1 MSKNRVQLNS
11 VVSSQLPQYVQE
23 DYPLVSSF
31 LKQYYLG
38 QEYQSGPVDLIQNID
53 EYIKLDETTNVVE
66 SVILQGDLSFYD
78 KTIKVDPSESPTG
91 TIGFPDS
98 YGLLKIDNEII
109 TYTGKTD
116 YSFTGCRR
124 GFVGITSYKS
134 NTNNNEL
141 IFEESEY
148 DDHTAGSTI
157 ENLSILFLKQFLL
170 KTKNQLLPG
179 LENRTLTEDLNQN
192 IFIKQS
198 KDFYLSKGT
207 DQSYKILFK
216 ALYNKDV
223 SVIRPSEFLVTP
235 SNARYEIV
243 NQLVVEPISGDPENL
258 DTATFYQDAY
268 KFDKDINRAYA
279 PITSVEKIEVG
290 YGQTFYKLNYD
301 GGYNRDIGV
310 DGVEYGQFQV
320 EPSTKVIGAVSS
332 GATIFD
338 VDSTV
343 GFGTTG
349 ELYVT
354 YNDTTTGVVSYTSK
368 SLTQFFGVTNLS
380 GIIDDATIV
389 GINTFS
395 YGRSKLNQDEIIKVR
410 VSSVYNSVKLP
421 KNTNSFVKGT
431 TANVTTYGISEN
443 NFKTDKWE
451 YNVSPHYGVDKVELV
466 DKSDFTY
473 AITLKSKHYLK
484 IGNSIFVV
492 LKDKTKVS
500 STIISIDNEKSCK
513 IRGQGSLENSQVS
526 SIQRK
531 IQKGSSNTF
540 PNITSFS
547 TGVDNLY
554 KNDDGEY
561 IVASP
566 SIPSYNSQPIE
577 VTPRKVTFSGT
588 FIGTELEITPGIE
601 HGFYTGDAVYYAA
614 STSDEKYVDSSGT
627 VRTRQ
632 KRNTGLFNDGLY
644 FISRVDGFTLKF
656 AKSRDDINNG
666 NFIDVESSTTVSD
679 SIIQPYTSFEKTL
692 KPQKLLRKI
701 IDPKSQGVKSKTLP
715 GTTGILINGVEVL
728 NYKSE
733 DVVRYGA
740 IESIDILSPSN
751 NIDVINPPN
760 LIISDT
766 VGAGATGHI
775 AVSGSLREI
784 RVLDGGFD
792 YLSTPTLK
800 IDGGNGAGAFGTV
813 NMKMIDNSPEFFAD
827 EASAKVSLT
836 NNTIGFATYHK
847 FRNTE
852 QVIYKTFDEEC
863 VVGLDTS
870 ALYFISVSDNVSVKL
885 HPTQADALSGINTV
899 NLTGFGIGKHALQ
912 SVNKK
917 SIVSSVN
924 IVNGG
929 SDYETKKRTAHVT
942 GINTSSNVI
951 TIKNHGYQNGEKIKY
966 TVVGS
971 VAEGLT
977 NNTEY
982 YVTSRDTDS
991 FRLSAVGVSSDKEFY
1006 YRTKQYE
1013 DIKSVGLG
1021 THVFNYPDITA
1032 TLIGEVGISSV
1043 GTETFKASVQ
1053 PIVRGQ
1059 ISSVHVENNGV
1070 GYGSSEILNYDRQPT
1085 ITISSGKNA
1094 QVKPV
1099 ISNGRIIQ
1107 VIVLNSGTGYK
1118 STPDLR
1124 IAGVGVGAVLIPIIV
1139 NESLSEIRV
1148 LEPGGGYDKSD
1159 TTITVETNSETEN
1172 QPAFYSNLKT
1182 WRVNIFEKNT
1192 PFFTKDD
1199 GVVSPSNYELQYFHL
1214 YPPRVLRESTYSVNS
1229 EGDVLYGES
1238 DLRKVSS
1245 IEVDSDQ
1252 HSPILGFAYD
1262 GNPIY
1267 GPYGYTTKTGGA
1279 VTQLKSGYSLDL
1291 KSGRPPLSIYPEGF
1305 FVEDY
1310 THTKTTDVSTLDENN
1325 GRFGVTPDYP
1335 NGTYA
1340 YYMTVND
1347 LQTEA
1352 SGVFEKYKKPVFPYI
1367 IGENYYSIP
1376 DEFNFNPSSNQDE
1389 FDFKTSDLRRNTN
1402 PLNLIEET
1410 QEYPYLFIPNKF
1422 NQTAKINAASPGT
1435 IDSIGILTGG
1445 NNYKVNET
1453 LVFNNSRTSGDSAY
1467 ARIQKIKG
1475 KPVSNISVATSSIG
1489 GVEIYPKSSGTYEV
1503 VCDNPHEFQ
1512 NLDVIRITGLSTNAS
1527 GIEGT
1532 YTVGISSNVLRLA
1545 GVGTTAV
1552 AIGTEG
1558 VTGLVTYFSVTGD
1571 ILNTKVN
1578 DVLGIGTE
1586 KVKVLNVDF
1595 ENSRL
1600 RVLRSV
1606 SGTVSAGHTIGKF
1619 LIEDS
1624 RNLNINTGITST
1636 YKFTRNEEVYF
1647 DPSETVGLGTTAG
1660 IGIGST
1666 LSFANPGAGIT
1677 QKFIPTKT
1685 LYFKNHS
1692 FKTGDQLTYSTGN
1705 GGTGL
1710 YVQDETNVGVGTTL
1724 ASGDK
1729 VFVAK
1734 VDDDLIGIATIRVG
1748 LGTTGT
1754 FVGVAASHRGSST
1767 LFFKGVGVGNSHS
1780 FTTNHTVITGEIKKN
1795 TVTVNTTEAH
1805 GISPKH
1811 RVDVFVN
1818 PRTNN
1823 NITVKYNDH
1832 NRNVVFNPLGFSS
1845 TGINTSTGAINIPD
1859 HKFNGGEKVIY
1870 NVGIGS
1876 DVSEGLINENIY
1888 YISRVD
1894 DNNFKLSNNYYDAT
1908 KDIPV
1913 TVGVASTGLTG
1924 GNINPINPPLSLYK
1938 DSTVTF
1944 DLSDSSLGYSVLG
1957 SNYPAFE
1964 LNLYRD
1970 KDCKISWDKSDD
1982 SKIFEYSSLG
1992 QVGSAGAESIL
2003 RVSSNLPES
2012 LFYKLDLVYN
2022 ASLPSIKSEI
2032 TTDDDVISGSELK
2045 IVSSGY
2051 NGNHR
2056 LIVGSTTSFLYDLS
2070 EFPES
2075 VSYASTISEIFY
2087 ETDCTHTEGPIAK
2100 IDIINPGRNYYALPG
2115 ISTLNS
2121 VSGDGAILE
2130 AQSSTIGSLKSVSI
2144 EDIGFNLPSDNTLK
2158 PRLLFPQSIRIEP
2171 LATLQ
2176 SVGITSFGRGFSITP
2191 KLVVID
2197 GKTKLPVTD
2206 VDLKMT
2212 LGSSEVKILKNTNGL
2227 SNLSPTI
2234 IPTLTDSGV
2243 GISTIEY
2250 FPTTKDALVTL
2261 SVGFSTVNSFP
2272 FAVGD
2277 KVLVENVSVGVGS
2290 TGQNYN
2296 SSGYDY
2302 KLFELTEVSSNLGGI
2317 GSVRFN
2323 MSNLFEEDE
2332 FPGQFDAV
2340 NSTARITA
2348 QKHFPLF
2355 QSSLVLN
2362 NYIIGETVDSE
2373 SATGVVEDWNPITSI
2388 VRVSSND
2395 NFIVGEKITGKSSK
2409 VVSIASSITSFETY
2423 LEYDASSK
2431 VVRGWQSDSGE
2442 LNYNLQRLQDN
2453 FYYQKFSY
2461 SLKSE
2466 VPYDTWNDV
2475 VSSTNHTLGYK
2486 KFADYQLESTNS
2498 NQMSVGLSTEL
2509 GSVDTVNDLSGFG
2522 NLNCVSD
2529 FDLVT
2534 ENNINS
2540 GTISDEMIFTNRILT
2555 DYFESVGNRVL
2566 SIDDIS
2572 GEFNSEPRLTPF
2584 SVVNTFN
2591 LSDARALKYVTYVRD
2606 KRYTQERQLL
2616 IVDLVHDG
2624 VKAYMN
2630 QYGRIETQYD
2640 QGSFDFSITGT
2651 DGQLLFYPTKSTI
2664 NDFNVT
2670 TLSYNISGIA
2680 TVGTGVSYFGSG
2692 VLVDTSNTEV
2702 TSGSSS
2708 TIVSIASTYNSAK
2721 VLVSINPDSTQNDK
2735 FEMVELNV
2743 THDGT
2748 TVELLEFGQLTTG
2761 GFDSFSGGAGLGT
2774 YSAAISGSNLEID
2787 FHPGVGIA
2795 TTCLV
2800 NTVQVALSENTS
2812 GIGTTK
2818 LQFAEIDGRT
2828 TSISASGTP
2837 GVTTVSQYGNDYDS
2851 AYFIAQVADTTNGRY
2866 QISELV
2872 VVDDY
2877 LDATNSYDTYFT
2889 EYGNIE
2895 TSIGLGTFGTSIDS
2909 TGTVSLLFTP
2919 NASIATKVTV
2929 FKNAVTLDQDTTLG
2943 VAITFSNAS
2952 IGGEFGTYEGTESD
2966 IKRSFGL
2973 THETNEIFERY
2984 FTGNDSSV
2992 VNVTNNT
2999 ITIPNHFFVS
3009 GEKIEYVHVG
3019 TASSAVGIATTSFVG
3034 ASNTTFLPG
3043 ENIFAVKVDD
3053 NNIKIAASAENA
3065 LKEVPE
3071 IVELESV
3078 GIGTSHRF
3086 VATNQNAKIMVA
3098 IDNLI
3103 QAPIVATSVTTG
3115 LSTNTTIFEN
3125 IVKFSGITS
3134 FFGSDLIRVGS
3145 EIMKIEGV
3153 GIGSTNFI
3161 KVRRGWLGTKVAAAG
3176 THDLVTK
3183 ITGNYN
3189 VVDNVLNF
3197 VEAPFGNTPIGST
3210 TNPPDERDYVGITTS
3225 STFQGRSF
3233 IRSGITG
3240 GSNDSYN
3247 KNYIFD
3253 NINDSFN
3260 GVTNQFALQQ
3270 SSSNITGITD
3280 ENAIVLINDI
3290 FQVPSSDKDYTLS
3303 ESSGITS
3310 VTFNGTSPQTPLG
3323 PDVGISSFPKGGVIV
3338 SVGSTEGFGYQPLVA
3353 AGGTAIVSSAGTI
3366 TSVSIGNSGSGYRSG
3381 IQTNVSV
3388 GVKLPDVTGSTII
3401 PVGIASISAGNI
3413 TSVAITT
3420 DRVFYAPRS
3429 ISNVGYNS
3437 ITGLTTVTTST
3448 AHGLSFGEEIIVSG
3462 IAFTCDY
3469 SGSGPVNVSNAI
3481 YDNISGI
3488 MTVTTSSAHNLST
3501 TGQKSDVILTGL
3513 AFTCGLDG
3521 GSSTHVYPRTTD
3533 PAYCGSKVTSVPSTT
3548 VFVINVGVSTVPTF
3562 YQSGG
3567 VAQPALIAPRSS
3579 NNSAS
3584 GFDPASQGSTV
3595 LKIIDSTN
3603 FEINTG
3609 ISTRTHFYARCG
3621 TVKKPIDIVIDD
3633 PVSYSNMRLFYSS
3646 SSAAGVGTE
3655 ATIDVVVGNGSSV
3668 IDFEIDNTGYGYR
3681 DGAIL
3686 TVAIGGTTGIPTTS
3700 SYSGNEFQVTVDE
3713 IADDKF
3719 AGWSVGTLQVLDN
3732 IEDLIDGAR
3741 KDFPLKLNGAI
3752 TSIVSS
3758 PGSKIDVQDVLIIF
3772 VNDILQEPGA
3782 GYVFTGGSTLTFT
3795 EALKIGDIVTI
3806 IFYKGNGDSD
3816 VIFRDVIETVKK
3828 GDTLQLKHMA
3838 GSQAQSLDEDER
3850 SVLNILSTGNVAT
3863 NPYFG
3868 PGNTNDVTLVRP
3880 VTWCR
3885 QTEDKIIDGIPT
3897 GKDRELY
3904 EPVINPT
3911 AYIIKNVGVGSTAI
3925 YVDSLRPLFNP
3936 QNEAANLQFQD
3947 KIKFV
3952 AQEPKVGASA
3962 TAVIS
3967 GFGTISSV
3975 VISDGG
3981 VGYSTATVSFGY
3993 TSASRAFGTV
4003 TISAGGTVTGVA
4015 ITSPGVGYT
4024 YTSVPT
4030 VLISPPGHTEE
4041 ACSVN
4046 TYSGDNGIIVGFG
4059 TTAGPKF
4066 IFDIHIPYD
4075 SFLRN
4080 TVVAGTAVTITSIQ
4094 SNDYFMIKK
4103 SNVGM
4108 GNTFDGIYEV
4118 SSVETLER
4126 DVVGISTTVKRL
4138 FVDATVVPSGYS
4150 TGITTSD
4157 TGFGDFSWGRIDVS
4171 SRDLT
4176 SSYTAYTSGITTST
4190 RVIRTNF
4197 LKSKNYTAN
4206 S

>member
-1 MSKNRVQLNS
+1 M
-11 VVSSQLPQYVQE
+11 
-23 DYPLVSSF
+23 
-31 LKQYYLG
+31 
-38 QEYQSGPVDLIQNID
+38 
-53 EYIKLDETTNVVE
+53 
-66 SVILQGDLSFYD
+66 
-78 KTIKVDPSESPTG
+78 
-91 TIGFPDS
+91 
-98 YGLLKIDNEII
+98 
-109 TYTGKTD
+109 
-116 YSFTGCRR
+116 
-124 GFVGITSYKS
+124 
-134 NTNNNEL
+134 
-141 IFEESEY
+141 
-148 DDHTAGSTI
+148 
-157 ENLSILFLKQFLL
+157 
-170 KTKNQLLPG
+170 
-179 LENRTLTEDLNQN
+179 
-192 IFIKQS
+192 
-198 KDFYLSKGT
+198 
-207 DQSYKILFK
+207 
-216 ALYNKDV
+216 
-223 SVIRPSEFLVTP
+223 
-235 SNARYEIV
+235 
-243 NQLVVEPISGDPENL
+243 
-258 DTATFYQDAY
+258 
-268 KFDKDINRAYA
+268 
-279 PITSVEKIEVG
+279 
-290 YGQTFYKLNYD
+290 
-301 GGYNRDIGV
+301 
-310 DGVEYGQFQV
+310 
-320 EPSTKVIGAVSS
+320 
-332 GATIFD
+332 
-338 VDSTV
+338 
-343 GFGTTG
+343 
-349 ELYVT
+349 
-354 YNDTTTGVVSYTSK
+354 
-368 SLTQFFGVTNLS
+368 
-380 GIIDDATIV
+380 
-389 GINTFS
+389 
-395 YGRSKLNQDEIIKVR
+395 
-410 VSSVYNSVKLP
+410 
-421 KNTNSFVKGT
+421 
-431 TANVTTYGISEN
+431 
-443 NFKTDKWE
+443 
-451 YNVSPHYGVDKVELV
+451 
-466 DKSDFTY
+466 
-473 AITLKSKHYLK
+473 
-484 IGNSIFVV
+484 
-492 LKDKTKVS
+492 
-500 STIISIDNEKSCK
+500 
-513 IRGQGSLENSQVS
+513 
-526 SIQRK
+526 
-531 IQKGSSNTF
+531 
-540 PNITSFS
+540 
-547 TGVDNLY
+547 
-554 KNDDGEY
+554 
-561 IVASP
+561 
-566 SIPSYNSQPIE
+566 
-577 VTPRKVTFSGT
+577 
-588 FIGTELEITPGIE
+588 
-601 HGFYTGDAVYYAA
+601 
-614 STSDEKYVDSSGT
+614 
-627 VRTRQ
+627 
-632 KRNTGLFNDGLY
+632 
-644 FISRVDGFTLKF
+644 
-656 AKSRDDINNG
+656 
-666 NFIDVESSTTVSD
+666 
-679 SIIQPYTSFEKTL
+679 
-692 KPQKLLRKI
+692 
-701 IDPKSQGVKSKTLP
+701 
-715 GTTGILINGVEVL
+715 
-728 NYKSE
+728 
-733 DVVRYGA
+733 
-740 IESIDILSPSN
+740 
-751 NIDVINPPN
+751 
-760 LIISDT
+760 
-766 VGAGATGHI
+766 
-775 AVSGSLREI
+775 
-784 RVLDGGFD
+784 
-792 YLSTPTLK
+792 
-800 IDGGNGAGAFGTV
+800 
-813 NMKMIDNSPEFFAD
+813 
-827 EASAKVSLT
+827 
-836 NNTIGFATYHK
+836 
-847 FRNTE
+847 
-852 QVIYKTFDEEC
+852 
-863 VVGLDTS
+863 
-870 ALYFISVSDNVSVKL
+870 
-885 HPTQADALSGINTV
+885 
-899 NLTGFGIGKHALQ
+899 
-912 SVNKK
+912 
-917 SIVSSVN
+917 
-924 IVNGG
+924 
-929 SDYETKKRTAHVT
+929 
-942 GINTSSNVI
+942 I

-1159 TTITVETNSETEN
+1159 TIITVETNSETEN

-2332 FPGQFDAV
+2332 FPGQFDVV

-2640 QGSFDFSITGT
+2640 QGSFDFSVTGT

-3103 QAPIVATSVTTG
+3103 QSPIVATSVTTG

-3253 NINDSFN
+3253 NINNSFN

-3310 VTFNGTSPQTPLG
+3310 VTFNGASPQTPLG

>member
-38 QEYQSGPVDLIQNID
+38 QEYKSGPIDIIQNID
-53 EYIKLDETTNVVE
+53 EYIKLDETSNVVE
-66 SVILQGDLSFYD
+66 SAVLQGDLSFYS
-78 KTIKVDPSESPTG
+78 KTISVDPVKSPTG

-134 NTNNNEL
+134 GTNSNEL

-148 DDHTAGSTI
+148 DDHTAGSVI
-157 ENLSILFLKQFLL
+157 ENLSILFLKEFLL

-192 IFIKQS
+192 IFTKQS

-223 SVIRPSEFLVTP
+223 TVVRPSEFLFTP

-243 NQLVVEPISGDPENL
+243 KQLIVEPISGDPENL

-268 KFDKDINRAYA
+268 KFDKNINRAYA

-290 YGQTFYKLNYD
+290 YGQSFYKLNYD

-310 DGVEYGQFQV
+310 DGVEYGTFKV
-320 EPSTKVIGAVSS
+320 EPSTRVIGAVSS
-332 GATIFD
+332 GSTIFD

-343 GFGTTG
+343 GFGTIG
-349 ELYVT
+349 ELYVNYT
-354 YNDTTTGVVSYTSK
+354 DSTTGVVSYTSK
-368 SLTQFFGVTNLS
+368 SLTQFFDVTNLN
-380 GIIDDATIV
+380 GDIADASTI

-395 YGRSKLNQDEIIKVR
+395 YGRSKLNQDDIIKVR
-410 VSSVYNSVKLP
+410 ISSVYNSAKLP
-421 KNTNSFVKGT
+421 KNTSSFVKGT

-443 NFKTDKWE
+443 NLKTNKWE
-451 YNVSPHYGVDKVELV
+451 YNVSARYRVESLELI
-466 DKSDFTY
+466 DSSDFTY
-473 AITLKSKHYLK
+473 TINLKSNHYLK
-484 IGNSIFVV
+484 IGNGIFIV
-492 LKDKTKVS
+492 LTNGTKIS
-500 STIISIDNEKSCK
+500 STVISIDNEKSFRV
-513 IRGQGSLENSQVS
+513 RGQGTLQNSQVS
-526 SIQRK
+526 FVQRK
-531 IQKGSSNTF
+531 IEKGSSNTF

-547 TGVDNLY
+547 TGVDNVY
-554 KNDDGEY
+554 KNDEEEY

-566 SIPSYNSQPIE
+566 SIPSYNAQPIE
-577 VTPRKVTFSGT
+577 VTPRKLTFSGT
-588 FIGTELEITPGIE
+588 FIGSELEITPGIE
-601 HGFYTGDAVYYAA
+601 HGFYTGEAVYYSA
-614 STSDEKYVDSSGT
+614 STVEEQYIDSSGT
-627 VRTRQ
+627 VKNRQ
-632 KRNTGLFNDGLY
+632 KRNTGLFEDGLY
-644 FISRVDGFTLKF
+644 FVVRVDGFTLKF
-656 AKSRDDINNG
+656 AKSRDDINIG
-666 NFIDVESSTTVSD
+666 KFVSVENSTTVSD
-679 SIIQPYTSFEKTL
+679 SSIQPFNAFNKTL
-692 KPQKLLRKI
+692 KSQKLLRKI
-701 IDPKSQGVKSKTLP
+701 STPKSQGIKTKTLP
-715 GTTGILINGVEVL
+715 GTTGILVNGVEVL

-733 DVVRYGA
+733 DVIRYGT
-740 IESIDILSPSN
+740 IESVDILLPTN
-751 NIDVINPPN
+751 NIDIINPPN
-760 LIISDT
+760 LIISDA
-766 VGAGATGHI
+766 VGTGATGYI
-775 AVSGSLREI
+775 AASGSVREV
-784 RVLDGGFD
+784 RVLDSGFD
-792 YLSTPTLK
+792 YLSKPTLK
-800 IDGGNGAGAFGTV
+800 IDGGNGQGAFGTV
-813 NMKMIDNSPEFFAD
+813 NMKLIDHSAVFFAD
-827 EASAKVSLT
+827 EASARVSLT
-836 NNTIGFATYHK
+836 NNTIGFSSYHK
-847 FRNTE
+847 FRNAE
-852 QVIYKTFDEEC
+852 QVIYKTFDEQSI
-863 VVGLDTS
+863 VGLDTS
-870 ALYFISVSDNVSVKL
+870 ALYFVSVSDNVTVKL
-885 HPTQADALSGINTV
+885 HPTQADVISGINTV
-899 NLTGFGIGKHALQ
+899 NLTAFGIGKHALQ
-912 SVNKK
+912 SVNRK
-917 SIVSSVN
+917 SVVSSVN
-924 IVNGG
+924 IVNNGNG
-929 SDYETKKRTAHVT
+929 YETKKRTASIA
-942 GINTSSNVI
+942 GINTSSNII
-951 TIKNHGYQNGEKIKY
+951 TIQNHDYQNGEKIKY

-982 YVTSRDTDS
+982 YVTTVDKNS
-991 FRLSAVGVSSDKEFY
+991 FKLSAIGISSDKEFY

-1013 DIKSVGLG
+1013 NINSVGVG
-1021 THVFNYPDITA
+1021 THTFNYPDITA
-1032 TLIGEVGISSV
+1032 TLVGEVGISSI
-1043 GTETFKASVQ
+1043 GTETFKASIQ

-1059 ISSVHVENNGV
+1059 LSSIHLENGGV

-1085 ITISSGKNA
+1085 ITLSKGKDA
-1094 QVKPV
+1094 QVQPI
-1099 ISNGRIIQ
+1099 ISNGKITQ
-1107 VIVLNSGTGYK
+1107 VIILNSGSGYK
-1118 STPDLR
+1118 STPD
-1124 IAGVGVGAVLIPIIV
+1124 INIIGSGVGAVLIPIIV
-1139 NESLSEIRV
+1139 NESLSEVRV
-1148 LEPGGGYDKSD
+1148 LETGGGYDTSD
-1159 TTITVETNSETEN
+1159 TRINIETTFDSEN
-1172 QPAFYSNLKT
+1172 QPKLYCNLKT
-1182 WRVNIFEKNT
+1182 WRVNLFEKNLT
-1192 PFFTKDD
+1192 FFTKDD
-1199 GVVSPSNYELQYFHL
+1199 GVVLPSTYELQYSHL
-1214 YPPRVLRESTYSVNS
+1214 YAPRVLRESTYAVDAAGNT
-1229 EGDVLYGES
+1229 LYGQS
-1238 DLRKVSS
+1238 DLRKVNS
-1245 IEVDSDQ
+1245 IEVNSQQ

-1267 GPYGYTTKTGGA
+1267 GPYGYTTQTGGA
-1279 VTQLKSGYSLDL
+1279 VTQLKSGYVIDL
-1291 KSGRPPLSIYPEGF
+1291 KSGRPPLSIFPEGF
-1305 FVEDY
+1305 FIEDY
-1310 THTKTTDVSTLDENN
+1310 THNKTTDISTLDENN
-1325 GRFGVTPDYP
+1325 GRFGITPDYP

-1340 YYMTVND
+1340 YYMTVNN
-1347 LQTEA
+1347 LLTEA
-1352 SGVFEKYKKPVFPYI
+1352 SGIFEKYKKPVFPYI
-1367 IGENYYSIP
+1367 IGENYNSIP
-1376 DEFNFNPSSNQDE
+1376 NEFNFESSSNQDE
-1389 FDFKTSDLRRNTN
+1389 FNFETSTLRRNTE
-1402 PLNLIEET
+1402 PLNLIEDAE
-1410 QEYPYLFIPNKF
+1410 EYPYLFIPNKF

-1453 LVFNNSRTSGDSAY
+1453 LVFNNNRTSGSGAY
-1467 ARIQKIKG
+1467 ARVSKVKG
-1475 KPVSNISVATSSIG
+1475 KPVSNISIATSSISS
-1489 GVEIYPKSSGTYEV
+1489 VEIYPKSSGIYEV

-1512 NLDVIRITGLSTNAS
+1512 NLDIIRITGLSTNAS

-1532 YTVGISSNVLRLA
+1532 YSVGISSNILRLA

-1558 VTGLVTYFSVTGD
+1558 VTGLVTHFSVTGD
-1571 ILNTKVN
+1571 IINTKTN
-1578 DVLGIGTE
+1578 DILGIGTE

-1595 ENSRL
+1595 NNSRL
-1600 RVLRSV
+1600 RVLRAV
-1606 SGTVSAGHTIGKF
+1606 NGTVSAGHTIGKF

-1624 RNLNINTGITST
+1624 RNLDINTGITST
-1636 YKFTRNEEVYF
+1636 YKFTRNKEVYF

-1685 LYFKNHS
+1685 LYFRNHS

-1710 YVQDETNVGVGTTL
+1710 YVQDETNVGLGTTL

-1729 VFVAK
+1729 VFVAR
-1734 VDDDLIGIATIRVG
+1734 VDDDLIGISTVRVG

-1767 LFFKGVGVGNSHS
+1767 LFFRGVGVGNSHS
-1780 FTTNHTVITGEIKKN
+1780 FTTNHTVITGQIQKN
-1795 TVTVNTTEAH
+1795 TVTVNTTEDH
-1805 GISPKH
+1805 GISTKH

-1818 PRTNN
+1818 PRTNK
-1823 NITVKYNDH
+1823 NIIVKYNDH

-1859 HKFNGGEKVIY
+1859 HKFKGGEKVIY
-1870 NVGIGS
+1870 NVGVGS
-1876 DVSEGLINENIY
+1876 DVSSGLTNEKIY

-1894 DNNFKLSNNYYDAT
+1894 DNNFKLSDTFYDAT

-1944 DLSDSSLGYSVLG
+1944 DLSDSSLGYSILG
-1957 SNYPAFE
+1957 SSYPAFQ

-1970 KDCKISWDKSDD
+1970 KDCKILWNKSDN
-1982 SKIFEYSSLG
+1982 SKVFEYTSSG
-1992 QVGSAGAESIL
+1992 QVGSVGGKSIL
-2003 RVSSNLPES
+2003 TVNSNLPES
-2012 LFYKLDLVYN
+2012 LFYKLDLVYD
-2022 ASLPSIKSEI
+2022 ATLPTIKSEI
-2032 TTDDDVISGSELK
+2032 TTDNEIISGNELK

-2056 LIVGSTTSFLYDLS
+2056 LIVGSTTSFSYDLS
-2070 EFPES
+2070 EVPES
-2075 VSYASTISEIFY
+2075 VSYTPTTSEIFY
-2087 ETDCTHTEGPIAK
+2087 ETDCTHTEGSIAK
-2100 IDIINPGRNYYALPG
+2100 IEVIDPGKNYYSLPG

-2144 EDIGFNLPSDNTLK
+2144 GDIGFNLPSDTTLK

-2171 LATLQ
+2171 LATFQ
-2176 SVGITSFGRGFSITP
+2176 SVGITSFGRGFSIQP

-2197 GKTKLPVTD
+2197 GKTNLPVND

-2227 SNLSPTI
+2227 SNVTPTI

-2250 FPTTKDALVTL
+2250 FPATKDALVTL

-2272 FAVGD
+2272 FVVGD
-2277 KVLVENVSVGVGS
+2277 KVLIENVSVGVGS
-2290 TGQNYN
+2290 TGTNYN
-2296 SSGYDY
+2296 SSGYDF
-2302 KLFELTEVSSNLGGI
+2302 KLFELTEVDPNLGGI

-2323 MSNLFEEDE
+2323 MSNLFKENQ
-2332 FPGQFDAV
+2332 FPGQFDSV
-2340 NSTARITA
+2340 NSVARITA

-2355 QSSLVLN
+2355 NSNLTLN
-2362 NYIIGETVDSE
+2362 NYIIGETVTSE

-2388 VRVSSND
+2388 VRISSND
-2395 NFIVGEKITGKSSK
+2395 NFVIGERISGKSSK
-2409 VVSIASSITSFETY
+2409 VVSIASSISSFESY
-2423 LEYDASSK
+2423 LEYAASSK
-2431 VVRGWQSDSGE
+2431 IIRGWQSDSGE
-2442 LNYNLQRLQDN
+2442 LNYNLQRIQDN

-2466 VPYDTWNDV
+2466 IPYDTWNDV

-2486 KFADYQLESTNS
+2486 KFADYQLVSTNTNS
-2498 NQMSVGLSTEL
+2498 MSVGISTQVGQL
-2509 GSVDTVNDLSGFG
+2509 GSIGTVNDLNGFA
-2522 NLNCVSD
+2522 NLNCVFD

-2540 GTISDEMIFTNRILT
+2540 GTISDEVVFTNRILT

-2566 SIDDIS
+2566 SIDDFS
-2572 GEFNSEPRLTPF
+2572 GEFNSDPRPTPF

-2591 LSDARALKYVTYVRD
+2591 LADARSLKYVTYVRD
-2606 KRYTQERQLL
+2606 KRYTQQRQLL

-2624 VKAYMN
+2624 VRAYMN
-2630 QYGRIETQYD
+2630 QYGRIETTYD
-2640 QGSFDFSITGT
+2640 QGSFDFSVNGT
-2651 DGQLLFYPTKSTI
+2651 DGQLLFYPTRFTV
-2664 NDFNVT
+2664 NDYNVT

-2702 TSGSSS
+2702 TSGSSA

-2721 VLVSINPDSTQNDK
+2721 VLVSINPDSTQNNK

-2748 TVELLEFGQLTTG
+2748 NVELLEFGQLTTG

-2800 NTVQVALSENTS
+2800 NTVQVALSQNTS
-2812 GIGTTK
+2812 GIATTK
-2818 LQFAEIDGRT
+2818 LQFAEIDGRS

-2837 GVTTVSQYGNDYDS
+2837 GVTTVSQYSNDYDS
-2851 AYFIAQVADTTNGRY
+2851 AYFIAQVADTTNGKY
-2866 QISELV
+2866 QISEVV

-2877 LDATNSYDTYFT
+2877 IDATNSYDTYFT
-2889 EYGNIE
+2889 EYGNVE
-2895 TSIGLGTFGTSIDS
+2895 TSVGLGTFGTSIDS
-2909 TGTVSLLFTP
+2909 AGTVSLLFTP

-2966 IKRSFGL
+2966 VKRSFGL
-2973 THETNEIFERY
+2973 THKTNEIFERY

-3053 NNIKIAASAENA
+3053 NSIKIAASAENA
-3065 LKEVPE
+3065 LKDVPQ

-3086 VATNQNAKIMVA
+3086 VATNQNAKVMVA
-3098 IDNLI
+3098 IDNVI
-3103 QAPIVATSVTTG
+3103 QSPIVATSVTTG

-3125 IVKFSGITS
+3125 MLRFSGITS
-3134 FFGSDLIRVGS
+3134 FFGSDLVRVGN

-3176 THDLVTK
+3176 THALVTK

-3189 VVDNVLNF
+3189 IVDNVLNF
-3197 VEAPFGNTPIGST
+3197 VEAPFGNRPIGST
-3210 TNPPDERDYVGITTS
+3210 TNPPDQRDYVGITTS
-3225 STFQGRSF
+3225 SSFQGRTF
-3233 IRSGITG
+3233 IRSGINNS
-3240 GSNDSYN
+3240 SNDSYH
-3247 KNYIFD
+3247 KNYVFD
-3253 NINDSFN
+3253 NINDKFN
-3260 GVTNQFALQQ
+3260 GTTSRFTLQQ
-3270 SSSNITGITD
+3270 SGSSVDGID
-3280 ENAIVLINDI
+3280 NENAVILINDI
-3290 FQVPSSDKDYTLS
+3290 FQVPSVSKDYTLN
-3303 ESSGITS
+3303 ETSGIT
-3310 VTFNGTSPQTPLG
+3310 TIAFNGTSPQTPLG
-3323 PDVGISSFPKGGVIV
+3323 PDVGISSFPKGGIIV
-3338 SVGSTEGFGYQPLVA
+3338 SVGSTEGFGYQPLVS
-3353 AGGTAIVSSAGTI
+3353 AGGTAIISGFGTI
-3366 TSVSIGNSGSGYRSG
+3366 SSISIGNSGSGYRSG
-3381 IQTNVSV
+3381 IQTTVNV
-3388 GVKLPDVTGSTII
+3388 GVGTSSTGTGNIQF
-3401 PVGIASISAGNI
+3401 VGVASISNGHI
-3413 TSVAITT
+3413 VSVAITNPGT
-3420 DRVFYAPRS
+3420 GYTHTNQPFVVF
-3429 ISNVGYNS
+3429 
-3437 ITGLTTVTTST
+3437 
-3448 AHGLSFGEEIIVSG
+3448 
-3462 IAFTCDY
+3462 
-3469 SGSGPVNVSNAI
+3469 
-3481 YDNISGI
+3481 
-3488 MTVTTSSAHNLST
+3488 
-3501 TGQKSDVILTGL
+3501 
-3513 AFTCGLDG
+3513 
-3521 GSSTHVYPRTTD
+3521 
-3533 PAYCGSKVTSVPSTT
+3533 
-3548 VFVINVGVSTVPTF
+3548 
-3562 YQSGG
+3562 
-3567 VAQPALIAPRSS
+3567 
-3579 NNSAS
+3579 
-3584 GFDPASQGSTV
+3584 
-3595 LKIIDSTN
+3595 
-3603 FEINTG
+3603 
-3609 ISTRTHFYARCG
+3609 
-3621 TVKKPIDIVIDD
+3621 DD

-3681 DGAIL
+3681 DGSIL

-3713 IADDKF
+3713 VADDKF

-3732 IEDLIDGAR
+3732 IEELIDGAR
-3741 KDFPLKLNGAI
+3741 KDFPLKLNGSI
-3752 TSIVSS
+3752 TSIVSA
-3758 PGSKIDVQDVLIIF
+3758 PGSKIDVQDVLVIF
-3772 VNDILQEPGA
+3772 VNDILQEPGI
-3782 GYVFTGGSTLTFT
+3782 GYEFSGGSTITFT
-3795 EALKIGDIVTI
+3795 ESLKIGDKVTI

-3816 VIFRDVIETVKK
+3816 VVFRDVIETVKK
-3828 GDTLQLKHMA
+3828 GDTLQLNHMS
-3838 GSQAQSLDEDER
+3838 GSQPKSLDEDER
-3850 SVLNILSTGNVAT
+3850 SVLDILSTGNVET

-3885 QTEDKIIDGIPT
+3885 QTEDKIINGIPT

-3911 AYIIKNVGVGSTAI
+3911 AYIIKNVGVGSTAV

-3936 QNEAANLQFQD
+3936 QNEAADLQFQD

-3952 AQEPKVGASA
+3952 SQEPKVGASA
-3962 TAVIS
+3962 TAVVS

-4041 ACSVN
+4041 ECNVN
-4046 TYSGDNGIIVGFG
+4046 TYLGDNGIIVGFG

-4066 IFDIHIPYD
+4066 IFDIHIPYN

-4080 TVVAGTAVTITSIQ
+4080 EVVAGTAVTITSIQ
-4094 SNDYFMIKK
+4094 ASDYFKIDK

-4118 SSVETLER
+4118 SSIETLTR
-4126 DVVGISTTVKRL
+4126 DVVGVSTTVKRL

-4176 SSYTAYTSGITTST
+4176 SSYTAYPSGITTST
-4190 RVIRTNF
+4190 RVIRSNF